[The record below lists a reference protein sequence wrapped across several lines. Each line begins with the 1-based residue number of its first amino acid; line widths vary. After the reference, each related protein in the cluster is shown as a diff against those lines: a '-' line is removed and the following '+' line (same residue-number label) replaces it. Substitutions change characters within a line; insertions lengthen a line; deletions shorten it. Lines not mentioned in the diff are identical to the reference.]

1 MFSYDCG
8 GLGSGCYGLRYRF
21 GNPRLN
27 VIANKVKHPSL
38 QMNAVSEAISKE
50 LSHAHTR
57 LLRASPIAMT
67 LSTEGG
73 AVPAA
78 HFVRRR
84 PPHPS
89 RNSPPSPLFFKREG
103 RSENFFILLFPFSN
117 KVREGE

>member
-1 MFSYDCG
+1 VSTLIKKTDGEQSPPCRH
-8 GLGSGCYGLRYRF
+8 CKR
-21 GNPRLN
+21 
-27 VIANKVKHPSL
+27 
-38 QMNAVSEAISKE
+38 SEAISKE